1 MAKTFQNYSSAADS
15 NTVLK
20 NPSDVD
26 IPLGENLMLPRHVN
40 DAVRAVMADAAI
52 DMRAGGRPA
61 KTAETFA
68 VKIVDD
74 NTSIGS
80 RPAVGG
86 KKIELDGQVNPFL
99 SFAGVTNATCT
110 YTFDTSDTSCT
121 GHLRFYTSSAQ
132 TAEHTSGVTVT
143 GTAGTAGANTQIVIN
158 ESTPRILYYQ
168 IAGTSGLG
176 GVAITMAS
184 SEALANVSGAVSDA
198 QAAQTAAATSA
209 TAAATSATAAA
220 TSATAAATSASS
232 ADTAKTGAESARDL
246 AQTYKDQ
253 TFNYTYKTGNAPT
266 NNAEYFFE
274 QATAAKND
282 AVAAKDTAVASAA
295 AAQAADD
302 NNIYLGGSA
311 TNPTTLADGTA
322 LIAGAAYYNTSA
334 GEVRFY
340 SGSSWAAAGGGSSQV
355 SANAANDLTLDAT
368 DNLPF
373 FDLSAESEFTAVQTT
388 ANNASTAAAAAQTTA
403 NAALPAAG
411 GTVSGNLVVSGD
423 FTVNGTTTTV
433 NTTNLD
439 VADANITVAKN
450 ATGAT
455 AANGAGLTIGDYT
468 NNPTFLFDGTNDQ
481 FGLNRPTV
489 FKGDGTTTG
498 QVGEITLNCSA
509 NTHGITVKS
518 APHADN
524 ANYDLVLPATITSA
538 GGKVLAQNSGNTQL
552 EFIDVLKPADIIDN
566 LTSTSTTDVLSA
578 AQGKALQDN
587 KQAAITTSS
596 GTINAQALTTQVGN
610 HAGGNVSVDVRKANA
625 KYSTSNLTAE
635 PGASLVNMD
644 GASLTLTL
652 PSTLEFGDIITV
664 YANPST
670 TGPVKIIQGSGGPSL
685 RINGETSDVSNPTT
699 TGVSVGNASIAVITM
714 VGNSLAIISGSDL
727 T

>member
-15 NTVLK
+15 NTALK

-99 SFAGVTNATCT
+99 NFAGVTNATCT

-253 TFNYTYKTGNAPT
+253 AFNYTYKTGNAPT

-282 AVAAKDTAVASAA
+282 AEAAKDTAVTSAA

-340 SGSSWAAAGGGSSQV
+340 SGSSWEVAGGGSSQV
-355 SANAANDLTLDAT
+355 SANSANDLTLDAT

-373 FDLSAESEFTAVQTT
+373 FDLSAESEFTAV
-388 ANNASTAAAAAQTTA
+388 QTTA

-433 NTTNLD
+433 NTTDLD

-450 ATGAT
+450 ATTAA

-468 NNPTFLFDGTNDQ
+468 GNPTFLFDGTNDQ

-518 APHADN
+518 APHADQ

-566 LTSTSTTDVLSA
+566 LTSNSTTDVLSA

-587 KQAAITTSS
+587 KQAAITNSS
-596 GTINAQALTTQVGN
+596 GTITAQALTTSVG
-610 HAGGNVSVDVRKANA
+610 GTDVDVRRAKIETPTTSADFAGDARLYNVATTGLTFTMDDTALNA
-625 KYSTSNLTAE
+625 
-635 PGASLVNMD
+635 
-644 GASLTLTL
+644 
-652 PSTLEFGDIITV
+652 GDIITL
-664 YANPST
+664 YANGYDVTIAQDATNGFDTVKLDGTTTAHSGNITVANGSIATISVIST
-670 TGPVKIIQGSGGPSL
+670 TGGS
-685 RINGETSDVSNPTT
+685 
-699 TGVSVGNASIAVITM
+699 
-714 VGNSLAIISGSDL
+714 SLAVVAGQGLS
-727 T
+727 